1 MRIIMLVCFLL
12 FTCSAQAQ
20 APTTRLQTQLGISGS
35 AVVIK
40 PANGNLVTI
49 TVTTAGSTTGSVNDS
64 ATTGGVAASNL
75 IATIPNT
82 IGIYYIPFT
91 FLNGL
96 VITPGTTQVI
106 SVCYQ

>member
-1 MRIIMLVCFLL
+1 MRIIIALCLLL
-12 FTCSAQAQ
+12 FTYSADAQQA
-20 APTTRLQTQLGISGS
+20 RLQTQLGISG
-35 AVVIK
+35 AATLVK

>member
-1 MRIIMLVCFLL
+1 MRTIITICLL
-12 FTCSAQAQ
+12 LLISPAAAQT
-20 APTTRLQTQLGISGS
+20 PRMQTQLGISG
-35 AVVIK
+35 AATLVK

>member
-1 MRIIMLVCFLL
+1 MRIIMIVCFLL
-12 FTCSAQAQ
+12 FTGYAQAQ
-20 APTTRLQTQLGISGS
+20 APATRLQTLLNIT
-35 AVVIK
+35 AVTVVK

-49 TVTTAGSTTGSVNDS
+49 AVTTAGSAPGSVNDT

-82 IGIYYIPFT
+82 VGIYYIPFT

-96 VITPGTTQVI
+96 VITPGTAQVI

>member
-1 MRIIMLVCFLL
+1 MRTIIAICLL
-12 FTCSAQAQ
+12 LMTSPVVAQ
-20 APTTRLQTQLGISGS
+20 APRMQTQLGISG
-35 AVVIK
+35 AATLVK
-40 PANGNLVTI
+40 PANGNLITI

>member
-1 MRIIMLVCFLL
+1 MRYLIILL
-12 FTCSAQAQ
+12 LLLASPAQAQ
-20 APTTRLQTQLGISGS
+20 LAARAQTQLGITGS
-35 AVVIK
+35 AVVVK
-40 PANGNLVTI
+40 PANGNLITI
-49 TVTTAGSTTGSVNDS
+49 TVTTAGSAPGSVNDS

-82 IGIYYIPFT
+82 VGIYYIPFT

-96 VITPGTTQVI
+96 VVTPGTAQII